1 MTRRV
6 IATFVVTVAVSAALF
21 AQGGGRPAS
30 PAGSSATQVFGKYV
44 PGSEGPVY
52 QGGKWIEITY
62 GRPIKRGRDVFGG
75 TGDNY
80 GKIANPDA
88 PVWRAGANNTTQLKT
103 EVPLVINGKTVAP
116 GTYTMFIDLKPNNWT
131 LILSSWEAQTRYDP
145 SNKAQVFGA
154 YGYTPDKDVVRAPM
168 TLATLP
174 MAVDQLTWNFTDM
187 SDAGGKLTIMW
198 DKVVASVPFRLSTEL
213 KSQL

>member
-1 MTRRV
+1 MTRKL
-6 IATFVVTVAVSAALF
+6 IAAGAAAFAMSAVMF

-30 PAGSSATQVFGKYV
+30 PAGSSATQVGGKYV

-80 GKIANPDA
+80 GKVANPDA
-88 PVWRAGANNTTQLKT
+88 PVWRAGANVTTQLKT
-103 EVPLVINGKTVAP
+103 EVPLVINGKIVAP
-116 GTYTMFIDLKPNNWT
+116 GTYTVFIDLKPNNWT
-131 LILSSWEAQTRYDP
+131 LIVSNWKAQTRYDP
-145 SNKAQVFGA
+145 KNTAEIFGA
-154 YGYTPDKDVVRAPM
+154 IGYTPDKDVVRAPM
-168 TLATLP
+168 TLGTLP
-174 MAVDQLTWNFTDM
+174 FSVDQLSWEFTDM

-198 DKVVASVPFRLSTEL
+198 DKTVASVPFKVGT
-213 KSQL
+213 